1 MNIILLS
8 GGSGTRLWPLSNE
21 VRSKQFLKI
30 FRTSGGHE
38 SMVQR
43 MYRML
48 KEADQEALIII
59 ATSQSQVPQIK
70 CQLGERVRISIE
82 PCRRDTF
89 PAIALACAFLKENGT
104 REDEPVV
111 ICPIDS
117 YVDKNYFMMVKTL
130 SEETGNANLGLMGI
144 TPTYPSTKYG
154 YILPGGKFIEKP
166 SEEKAK
172 ELIKEGALW
181 NGGVFSFR
189 LGYILK
195 KAEEILGSSD
205 YKYIFN
211 NYSSLKK
218 ISFDYAVAEHEDSVY
233 VLPFSG
239 EWRDLGTWN
248 TLTEVMEEQVSG
260 NATAVN
266 CDRTH
271 IINEL
276 NIPLVAMGAED
287 MVVAATADGILVS
300 KKDMSTQL
308 KNYIG
313 SAMPMHETRLWGN
326 YTVLENMV
334 HQDGSN
340 SITKHL
346 IITPGKYISYQRHKQ
361 RTEIWIFIEGE
372 GELVIDGSAR
382 IVKRGDSVVIPAGIK
397 HAVKA
402 LDKDLHI
409 IEVQIGEN
417 LAEDDT
423 ERFNW
428 NWGTV

>member
-409 IEVQIGEN
+409 IEVQAGNSLEE
-417 LAEDDT
+417 EDI
-423 ERFNW
+423 ERFDW
-428 NWGTV
+428 IW

>member
-1 MNIILLS
+1 
-8 GGSGTRLWPLSNE
+8 
-21 VRSKQFLKI
+21 
-30 FRTSGGHE
+30 
-38 SMVQR
+38 
-43 MYRML
+43 MYKR
-48 KEADQEALIII
+48 Q
-59 ATSQSQVPQIK
+59 
-70 CQLGERVRISIE
+70 
-82 PCRRDTF
+82 
-89 PAIALACAFLKENGT
+89 
-104 REDEPVV
+104 
-111 ICPIDS
+111 
-117 YVDKNYFMMVKTL
+117 
-130 SEETGNANLGLMGI
+130 
-144 TPTYPSTKYG
+144 
-154 YILPGGKFIEKP
+154 
-166 SEEKAK
+166 
-172 ELIKEGALW
+172 
-181 NGGVFSFR
+181 
-189 LGYILK
+189 
-195 KAEEILGSSD
+195 
-205 YKYIFN
+205 
-211 NYSSLKK
+211 
-218 ISFDYAVAEHEDSVY
+218 EHEDSVY

-260 NATAVN
+260 NATAVS
-266 CDRTH
+266 CEGTH

-300 KKDMSTQL
+300 KKDMSAQL

-313 SAMPMHETRLWGN
+313 SAMPMHETRLWGK

-346 IITPGKYISYQRHKQ
+346 IITPGKYISYQRHKH
-361 RTEIWIFIEGE
+361 RTVIWTFIEGE

-382 IVKRGDSVVIPAGIK
+382 KVKRGDSVIISAGIK